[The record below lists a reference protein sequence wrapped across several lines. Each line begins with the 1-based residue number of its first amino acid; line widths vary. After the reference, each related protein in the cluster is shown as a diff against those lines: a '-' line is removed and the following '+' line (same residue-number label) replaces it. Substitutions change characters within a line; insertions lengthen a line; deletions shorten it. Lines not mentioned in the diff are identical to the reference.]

1 MGDVRWLFFMSKT
14 YPAPAKVNLHLAVTG
29 VTNHGYHTLDTSFVY
44 VDVGDAL
51 TIALSEELNIRCSDD
66 TLSGERNLVH
76 QVLSAFRHEHQV
88 NLGLDVFIDK
98 KLPAMAGLGGGSSDA
113 ATALWVANQLWEVHC
128 TTEELIDFSVKFGA
142 DIPCFLFGK
151 ASQAYGIGEKLTAY
165 QGVVPQQNIVLAWP
179 GEGVSTAAAFVHF
192 DQNEFHT
199 LTDEKT
205 VATVRARSGAVSFDL
220 GYNDLEKSAAT
231 LCSPLLAMLTT
242 MKEKSERAWMSGSG
256 SACVA
261 VCHSSKQ
268 ACELAK
274 YLQKHK
280 LATWI
285 HTGHF
290 LPEHPLLACKIG
302 A

>member
-1 MGDVRWLFFMSKT
+1 
-14 YPAPAKVNLHLAVTG
+14 
-29 VTNHGYHTLDTSFVY
+29 VY
-44 VDVGDAL
+44 VDVGDTL
-51 TIALSEELNIRCSDD
+51 CIKLSERLQVHCSDA
-66 TLSGERNLVH
+66 TLSGKKNLVY
-76 QVLSAFRHEHQV
+76 QVLAAFRKKYEVSQ
-88 NLGLDVFIDK
+88 GLAVFIDK

-113 ATALWVANQLWEVHC
+113 ATALWVANQLWSVAC
-128 TTEELIDFSVKFGA
+128 TLEELIGFSVGFGA
-142 DIPCFLFGK
+142 DIPCFLYGR
-151 ASQAYGIGEKLTAY
+151 ACQAYGIGEKLSVY
-165 QGVVPQQNIVLAWP
+165 QGTIPEQNIVLAWP
-179 GEGVSTAAAFVHF
+179 GEGVSTAAAFACF
-192 DQNEFHT
+192 DQNKFHA

-205 VATVRARSGAVSFDL
+205 VATVRARSGAASFDL
-220 GYNDLEKSAAT
+220 GYNDLEKSAAA

-285 HTGHF
+285 HTGYF